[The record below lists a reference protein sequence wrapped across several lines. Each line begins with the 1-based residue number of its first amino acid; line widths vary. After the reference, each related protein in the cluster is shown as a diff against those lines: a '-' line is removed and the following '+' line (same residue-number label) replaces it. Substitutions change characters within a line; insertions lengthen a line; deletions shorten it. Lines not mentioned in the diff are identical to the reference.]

1 MSSVYQVGCRLVR
14 YQRLLQWFTCP
25 PLGTIFSPADVLN
38 NNVLL
43 SISAFLN
50 SNWNLWGE
58 PETRQICR
66 LGDMIL
72 DVYVRP
78 EAVIDL
84 TTDEEDPQLPQVWNG
99 DWIILDEILDDEDM
113 PDADAEEESEQSE
126 VEGPGFETEE
136 SDYSTS
142 ESEDSGIEY

>member
-1 MSSVYQVGCRLVR
+1 MSSVYQVGCRLAR

-58 PETRQICR
+58 PETRQSCR
-66 LGDMIL
+66 LGNMIL
-72 DVYVRP
+72 DAYVRP

-99 DWIILDEILDDEDM
+99 DWIVLDEILDDEDM

-126 VEGPGFETEE
+126 VEEPGFETEE

>member
-1 MSSVYQVGCRLVR
+1 L
-14 YQRLLQWFTCP
+14 FTCP

-43 SISAFLN
+43 SIYVFLN
-50 SNWNLWGE
+50 SNWNLWGG

-78 EAVIDL
+78 EAIIDL

-99 DWIILDEILDDEDM
+99 DWIILDEVLDDEDM
-113 PDADAEEESEQSE
+113 PDAEESEQSE
-126 VEGPGFETEE
+126 VETEE
-136 SDYSTS
+136 SDYSTP